1 MTSNPL
7 TRLYTV
13 IVANLVLWLAVVGST
28 YYDVGNIRV
37 VALTGLIVAAIS
49 QHWAY
54 YELRK
59 ASGRTHQ

>member
-1 MTSNPL
+1 MTTNPL
-7 TRLYTV
+7 TRLYGV
-13 IVANLVLWLAVVGST
+13 IIANLVLWLAVLGST
-28 YYDVGNIRV
+28 YYDAGNTRA

-59 ASGRTHQ
+59 ARGRIHQ